1 MSTTQAAL
9 QFRAFI
15 ERIERLEEDR
25 KAIADD
31 IADVFKELKGT
42 GFDKD
47 AAKTVLKVRRTDGGL
62 AQYHERSAIVDVYLA
77 ALGMLPAD
85 EADRAPARA
94 REIIEEFPTATQDQ
108 SAVDHDPATG
118 EITESEIPRPVPTED
133 EEKAGEAVSR
143 CPASPAET
151 NSAHEPQSSPASAE
165 ADAPSPAPGAS
176 ATISDDEIPDF
187 VKKPFARPARPL
199 RPHCLN
205 PGLCAGTGSKH
216 CHSCTKALEEA
227 GEPA

>member
-1 MSTTQAAL
+1 MKAD
-9 QFRAFI
+9 QFAQRQFKAFI
-15 ERIERLEEDR
+15 DR
-25 KAIADD
+25 VLRCREA
-31 IADVFKELKGT
+31 E
-42 GFDKD
+42 D
-47 AAKTVLKVRRTDGGL
+47 AAKEDTKAVYAEMKAAGYDKAAAGALVREIRDADKNPEKFRDRNAML
-62 AQYHERSAIVDVYLA
+62 DLYRDAYERAS
-77 ALGMLPAD
+77 GMGEGSHAY
-85 EADRAPARA
+85 ARA
-94 REIIEEFPTATQDQ
+94 GNGSTATQDQ

-133 EEKAGEAVSR
+133 EEKAGEAVSLS
-143 CPASPAET
+143 PVSPAET
-151 NSAHEPQSSPASAE
+151 NSAQVPQSSTASAE
-165 ADAPSPAPGAS
+165 ADAPCPAPGAS

-216 CHSCTKALEEA
+216 CHSCTKALGEL